1 MQAGRLSQLLSQSDA
16 CSVLRHAFIGI
27 YDFCKRAE
35 ADLAQPDVNAY
46 KELDKDLRGEHP
58 IGLAAFGYRRPSC
71 QPFAIHCSGVPRL
84 TQLISGKARQMQ
96 TICS

>member
-16 CSVLRHAFIGI
+16 YSVLWHAFIGI

-35 ADLAQPDVNAY
+35 ADLAEPGNAY
-46 KELDKDLRGEHP
+46 KRLDKDLRGEHP

-71 QPFAIHCSGVPRL
+71 QPFAIHCSGVPSL
-84 TQLISGKARQMQ
+84 TQMISGNSRQTQ
-96 TICS
+96 TI